1 MMLKRSTFLTGLF
14 AASIAWAGALYENPY
29 MERSGITHAPIATGI
44 PNSVNGDT
52 LLHWHR
58 YVVRLEPIYFDG
70 ERIRDRSEYT
80 LEQLQE
86 LIRQNRS
93 RIRYISLIGHSSA
106 VESEENRIELRGLS
120 GLFQNLGG
128 REMKPEEEAI
138 AQVNARLRQVYDIV
152 REAGLPAS
160 RIYNENVLD
169 TMPLSTEATREGRSI
184 NERVEVAFFSTG
196 PLSLADLR
204 IQFALD
210 SDRILPE
217 YDERVQ
223 NFARLLER
231 NPEMHTTIVGHTD
244 RRAGYA
250 YNMELSKRRAESV
263 KARLVELGIDPGR
276 IRTEGRGYTQPIA
289 RGSSESAYRQN
300 RRIEAKLYR

>member
-1 MMLKRSTFLTGLF
+1 MLKRSTLLTGLF
-14 AASIAWAGALYENPY
+14 AVSIAWAGALYENPY

-44 PNSVNGDT
+44 PNSVNGNT

-80 LEQLQE
+80 LEQLRE

-93 RIRYISLIGHSSA
+93 RIRYVSLIGHSSA
-106 VESEENRIELRGLS
+106 VESDENRIELGGLS
-120 GLFQNLGG
+120 GLFQSMGG

-138 AQVNARLRQVYDIV
+138 AQVNARLHQVYDIV
-152 REAGLPAS
+152 REAGMPAS

-184 NERVEVAFFSTG
+184 NERVSVAFFSTG

-244 RRAGYA
+244 RRGGYS
-250 YNMELSKRRAESV
+250 YNMDLSKRRAESV
-263 KARLVELGIDPGR
+263 KARLVELGIAPER
-276 IRTEGRGYTQPIA
+276 IRTEGRGYTQPVA
-289 RGSSESAYRQN
+289 SGRSEAAYRRN